1 MNILAHL
8 DHVVG
13 LGGGSPLYQVSAEHV
28 AGVIALTALPIGLW
42 LLRRKGAPILA
53 PIQWLLAAL
62 LAGSAAVHIGLVI
75 GNDHGFAISALFVV
89 DGILLA
95 LVASRVVRGHEAGRL
110 GVAVLV
116 GSIVAYWASAVSGE
130 VPDQIG
136 LATKL
141 GEILALAIIVRP
153 APSQRRR
160 TLRSLA
166 GSVAIALLV
175 LGTATSSWIGAF
187 RAAAAEPGAVA
198 GHHVHGGVAPPG
210 TILPAVPAR
219 DATPAEQKAAREL
232 LLATRAVLARYNDP
246 AVAAADGYQVKGMVG
261 IDFHASNPAYEHD
274 DRVLDPAR
282 PETLVYAVAPDGR
295 PVLMGAMFLM
305 PKIGQPGPTIGGP
318 LTVWHAHQHI
328 CFSVTPPGLTGVL
341 SPLGMCPIGSIDMPL
356 TAEMIHIWI
365 VPGARIWRPSPAD
378 ADGAAGTRRPEGLA
392 FRSWGA
398 RVRSRASLIASPR
411 ICGSSMPTGSSARR
425 GAGIAMS
432 VAVSSVITRPSARH
446 SLRSSSTIRVRGGRR
461 SVARCSA

>member
-1 MNILAHL
+1 MLAHL
-8 DHVVG
+8 DDLVG

-28 AGVIALTALPIGLW
+28 VGVVALIALPIGLW

-53 PIQWLLAAL
+53 PIRWLLVAL
-62 LAGSAAVHIGLVI
+62 LAGSAAIHLGLVI

-95 LVASRVVRGHEAGRL
+95 LIARRVLRGKEAGRL

-116 GSIVAYWASAVSGE
+116 GSIVAYWVSALSGE

-141 GEILALAIIVRP
+141 GEIVALAIIVRP
-153 APSQRRR
+153 SPSQRLRR
-160 TLRSLA
+160 LRSLA
-166 GSVAIALLV
+166 GSAAIGLLV
-175 LGTATSSWIGAF
+175 LGTASSSWIGAF

-198 GHHVHGGVAPPG
+198 GHHVHGSVAPPG
-210 TILPAVPAR
+210 TIHPAVPAR

-232 LLATRAVLARYNDP
+232 LLATRASLARYADP
-246 AVAAADGYQVKGMVG
+246 AVAAADGYHVNGLAG
-261 IDFHASNPAYEHD
+261 IDYHASNPAYEHD

-328 CFSVTPPGLTGVL
+328 CFSLTPPGLTGVL
-341 SPLGMCPIGSIDMPL
+341 SPLGACPIGSIDLPL

-365 VPGARIWRPSPAD
+365 VPGAPEPFGD
-378 ADGAAGTRRPEGLA
+378 LDDG
-392 FRSWGA
+392 WK
-398 RVRSRASLIASPR
+398 RAYLQTTTTAQKD
-411 ICGSSMPTGSSARR
+411 
-425 GAGIAMS
+425 
-432 VAVSSVITRPSARH
+432 
-446 SLRSSSTIRVRGGRR
+446 
-461 SVARCSA
+461 